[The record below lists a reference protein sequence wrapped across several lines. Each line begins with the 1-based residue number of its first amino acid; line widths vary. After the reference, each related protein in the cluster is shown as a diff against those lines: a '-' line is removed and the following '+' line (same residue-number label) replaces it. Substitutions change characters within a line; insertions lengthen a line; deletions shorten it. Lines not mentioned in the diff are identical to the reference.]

1 MDDDHDMRKKSLILC
16 IVTDFVRSII
26 MSNPQMRTLI
36 EENPEIGHVINDPA
50 FLRQSIE
57 MMR

>member
-1 MDDDHDMRKKSLILC
+1 MRAL
-16 IVTDFVRSII
+16 VE
-26 MSNPQMRTLI
+26 Q
-36 EENPEIGHVINDPA
+36 NPEIGHVINDPA

>member
-1 MDDDHDMRKKSLILC
+1 MC

>member
-1 MDDDHDMRKKSLILC
+1 M
-16 IVTDFVRSII
+16 I
-26 MSNPQMRTLI
+26 MNNPQI
-36 EENPEIGHVINDPA
+36 KAIAEQNPEVGHLISDPS